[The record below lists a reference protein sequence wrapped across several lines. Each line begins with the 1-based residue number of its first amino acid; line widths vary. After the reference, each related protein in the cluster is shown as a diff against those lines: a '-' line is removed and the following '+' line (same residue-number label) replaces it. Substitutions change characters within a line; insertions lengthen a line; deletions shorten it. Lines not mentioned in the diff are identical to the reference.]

1 MDDKFSLD
9 DILAE
14 IDAKKADKGD
24 DKGSRGKKGDLSVTS
39 IINDDEL
46 NAALSGVKGGSE
58 SRSEYSVTS
67 IINSTGRRKSTE
79 TSGSAASDKVRIFL

>member
-1 MDDKFSLD
+1 MADNFSLD

-14 IDAKKADKGD
+14 IDAKKATKGED
-24 DKGSRGKKGDLSVTS
+24 DKKDRRKKGDLSVTS

-58 SRSEYSVTS
+58 
-67 IINSTGRRKSTE
+67 NKLST
-79 TSGSAASDKVRIFL
+79 ASLP